1 MFSGRNNKNGC
12 TSGLFDTAIGRLPQN
27 RSLGIGGGFSRML
40 DMGGAPSSLN
50 DNQGST
56 HKLNLGKNCH
66 LQAVI
71 FDFDVLTRSV
81 QNHQQAG
88 SDNNNNNNKPGNT
101 TSTTA
106 PKNLSGIVP
115 THALEP
121 DRGKIEQLARILNVD
136 LGGSNNNKM
145 EKSIAADQSFKDDL
159 SLLLTGEKSTR
170 PAAAAATT
178 TTPSNTTLSTSDIRA
193 KYAAK
198 LQSAG
203 FQSGLSGVD
212 QAKEEQTSHTGDAA
226 GHWAARAHA
235 TTIPTS
241 TNRWMAATGTGQLLQ
256 YLHQRSMKLV
266 LVGTPV
272 AAGTDKNVP
281 NGEETQ
287 QMNDFLQQMKGKVV
301 FTAVIPQDGT
311 MTVDRLAQRAIQEV
325 LMLKPSS
332 SNGTT
337 TAPPPAAA
345 ATAAKPETLSPDR
358 CLWVS
363 DRDDCLRAA
372 REAGLVT
379 VRIRPPNARR
389 GHVSAHYTVETVP
402 ETQQVINEI
411 NGISFKTVLQQ
422 GV

>member
-81 QNHQQAG
+81 QQAG
-88 SDNNNNNNKPGNT
+88 SDNNKPGNT

-106 PKNLSGIVP
+106 PNLSGVVP
-115 THALEP
+115 THAIEP

-136 LGGSNNNKM
+136 LGGSDNNKM
-145 EKSIAADQSFKDDL
+145 EKSIASDQSFKDDL

-170 PAAAAATT
+170 TAGAATT
-178 TTPSNTTLSTSDIRA
+178 TATTTPNTTLSTPDIRA

-212 QAKEEQTSHTGDAA
+212 RAKEEQTSHTGDAA

-272 AAGTDKNVP
+272 AAGTDNNNTP
-281 NGEETQ
+281 NSEETQ